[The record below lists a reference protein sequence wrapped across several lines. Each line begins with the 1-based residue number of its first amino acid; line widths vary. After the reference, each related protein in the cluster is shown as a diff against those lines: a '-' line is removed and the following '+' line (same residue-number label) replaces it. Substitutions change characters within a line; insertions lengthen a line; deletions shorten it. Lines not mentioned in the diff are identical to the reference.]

1 MPAALVIP
9 RWDGTQKS
17 ISVKKIFPSPEN
29 VNDLEFISH
38 LLSVSINM
46 VIKELEISIFERSVV
61 YHPTFS
67 KFNRRPVFICLLY
80 YSALR

>member
-17 ISVKKIFPSPEN
+17 VTDKKIFPSPEN
-29 VNDLEFISH
+29 TNDLEFISH

-46 VIKELEISIFERSVV
+46 VIRLRNF
-61 YHPTFS
+61 
-67 KFNRRPVFICLLY
+67 
-80 YSALR
+80 YS